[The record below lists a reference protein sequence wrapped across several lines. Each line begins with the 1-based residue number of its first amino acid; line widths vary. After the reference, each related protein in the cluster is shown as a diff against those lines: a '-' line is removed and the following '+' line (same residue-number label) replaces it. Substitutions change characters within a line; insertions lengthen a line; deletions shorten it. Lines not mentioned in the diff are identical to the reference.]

1 MFMFGSSTH
10 LNSIETYFLNP
21 IEKHLFR
28 GTSGPSLYRA
38 RSSMFTVFYR
48 LMALNSVE
56 LTPCFWT
63 LFLYPSHFYRIN
75 KFDFLSGGGPSYFST
90 IKSLSPTYPLTY
102 CNSMGIIMLYH
113 GARWEEKP

>member
-75 KFDFLSGGGPSYFST
+75 KFDFLSGGGPS
-90 IKSLSPTYPLTY
+90 ILAL
-102 CNSMGIIMLYH
+102 
-113 GARWEEKP
+113 